1 MPTDNSLGD
10 MNSITALV
18 DKANAII
25 QQKSDGMSAG
35 KTLEALRMHVKELKS
50 YSLPDGLVSEDTDSV
65 ASDMSDLGNLTFTY
79 EEEADP

>member
-10 MNSITALV
+10 MNSINALV
-18 DKANAII
+18 DKAYAII
-25 QQKSDGMSAG
+25 QEKSDGMSAD
-35 KTLEALRMHVKELKS
+35 KTLEALRMQVKQLKS
-50 YSLPDGLVSEDTDSV
+50 YSLPEGLVPEDTDSV